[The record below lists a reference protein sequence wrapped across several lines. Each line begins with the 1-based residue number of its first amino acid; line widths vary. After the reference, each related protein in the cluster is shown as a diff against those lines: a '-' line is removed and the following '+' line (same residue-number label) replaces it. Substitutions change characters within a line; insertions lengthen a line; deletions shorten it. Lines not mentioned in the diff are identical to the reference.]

1 MFAQTP
7 DFSTDSRKNRR
18 KNRFFSAGKLCT
30 LGVFLVFCLAFCL
43 AFGAQV
49 QADEPQTS
57 DHYTFVPTLT
67 DNLGISYPRE
77 NSNGPVVF
85 TATDI
90 TTRQEGAYTVY
101 VLAGDCHLSQGND
114 SFRAEKMVL
123 WVGPVQLD
131 ETRADSETPQSVQP
145 VLLYLEDDVEI
156 VCFA

>member
-7 DFSTDSRKNRR
+7 DFSTESRKNRR

-30 LGVFLVFCLAFCL
+30 LGVFWTVCFAFLAL
-43 AFGAQV
+43 V
-49 QADEPQTS
+49 QADESQNS

-85 TATDI
+85 NATDI

-101 VLAGDCHLSQGND
+101 VLAGD
-114 SFRAEKMVL
+114 
-123 WVGPVQLD
+123 
-131 ETRADSETPQSVQP
+131 
-145 VLLYLEDDVEI
+145 
-156 VCFA
+156 